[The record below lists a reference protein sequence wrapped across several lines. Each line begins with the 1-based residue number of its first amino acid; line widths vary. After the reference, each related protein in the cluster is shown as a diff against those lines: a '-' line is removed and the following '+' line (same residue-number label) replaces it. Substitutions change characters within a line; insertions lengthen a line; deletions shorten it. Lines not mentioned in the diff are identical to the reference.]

1 MKYNKLSIFS
11 IPVLLISISGCQK
24 NKEEVHVW
32 CATSYEKI
40 PAESDYSNRYG
51 DNEFSLALVRN
62 EYEAA
67 QIVIS
72 SSTKQE
78 YKITLN
84 DLRDDSGNV
93 LSKDCFNVY
102 HEKMIELQN
111 KYDYLSPLVIGDFP
125 DALLPYEKA
134 VEFHENIAKS
144 KQNQPIWI
152 NLKAPN
158 EQKAGTYKGQF
169 EVKVGEES
177 FNIPASVKVFDYT
190 LSNVTHSES
199 SFVLRDSNILLTE
212 MDSSEEMLKKYYD
225 FFLDHRL
232 STNFPFELT
241 HSAYNDDLSYFF
253 KYAKEYALDDRCSL
267 YNIPYYQLFQNVEID
282 TDGYLAIGDR
292 RASSPGNRRMAE
304 IAGYDWDRLLVVLE
318 AMVKESFADGID
330 LFKKA
335 SFPGTIFDE
344 FTSDT
349 SNGYMAL
356 NKAVYNIRRLDD
368 IALHIAETID
378 YLTYSTGGIKQTKTL
393 SFDKDNDNG
402 GVGYSLVDLGT
413 ERTFET
419 SLSEEEFNSFKMQLK
434 ASIID
439 TYCYVTCTYV
449 PAEFFFNNVPRCA
462 LCYIGNLYDTQ
473 DNLLKVQ
480 NLVKDKGWKPWVYT
494 CVMPK
499 YPYASY
505 HIDDMLISSRLLG
518 WQMFDYEIVGNLLWG
533 TAIASVVDNNI
544 SYNQIPNQDF
554 YQTANRY
561 PHANGD
567 GYLVYPGREYG
578 IFGPL
583 SSIRLESILDAN
595 EDYDLFF
602 ALKELLGEVEYNKVK
617 SQLTENLYDGMVISY
632 EDGYLNNFKNKRE
645 MLCSLLEQASN
656 KA

>member
-1 MKYNKLSIFS
+1 MFYNKLSILF
-11 IPVLLISISGCQK
+11 IPVLLFSIKGCQK

-32 CATSYEKI
+32 CTSSYEKV
-40 PAESDYSNRYG
+40 PAEADFSSHYNDKT
-51 DNEFSLALVRN
+51 FSLSLVKN
-62 EYEAA
+62 EIEAA

-72 SSTKQE
+72 SPSNEE
-78 YKITLN
+78 YKITLS

-93 LSKDCFNVY
+93 LSKEYFNVY
-102 HEKMIELQN
+102 HEKMITLEN

-125 DALLPYEKA
+125 DALLPYQKA
-134 VEFHENIAKS
+134 VEYHENVVKS
-144 KQNQPIWI
+144 KQNQPVWI
-152 NLKAPN
+152 NLKVPA
-158 EQKAGTYKGQF
+158 EQKAGTYKGEF
-169 EVKVGEES
+169 KVEVGGTS
-177 FNIPASVKVFDYT
+177 FAVPASVKVYNYT

-241 HSAYNDDLSYFF
+241 HSSYNDDLSYFF
-253 KYAKEYALDDRCSL
+253 KYAKEYSLDDRCSL

-282 TDGYLAIGDR
+282 NDGYLAIGDK
-292 RASSPGNRRMAE
+292 RATNPESRRMAE

-318 AMVKESFADGID
+318 KMVEESLKDGID

-335 SFPGTIFDE
+335 TFAGTIFDE
-344 FTSDT
+344 FTNDT

-378 YLTYSTGGIKQTKTL
+378 YLTYSGNEIKQSKTL
-393 SFDKDNDNG
+393 SFDANNDNG
-402 GVGYSLVDLGT
+402 GVGYSLTNLGS
-413 ERTFET
+413 EKVIET
-419 SLSEEEFNSFKMQLK
+419 SLSEAEFNEFKFQLK
-434 ASIID
+434 NSIID
-439 TYCYVTCTYV
+439 TYCYVTCTYA

-462 LCYIGNLYDTQ
+462 LCYIANLYDAQENVT
-473 DNLLKVQ
+473 KVQ
-480 NLVKDKGWKPWVYT
+480 NLVKEKGWKAWVYT

-499 YPYASY
+499 YPYATY

-518 WQMFDYEIVGNLLWG
+518 WQMFDYNLVGNLFWG
-533 TAIASVVDNNI
+533 SAIASVVDNEI

-578 IFGPL
+578 IYGPL
-583 SSIRLESILDAN
+583 SSIRLESILDGN

-602 ALKELLGEVEYNKVK
+602 ALKELLGETEYNKVK
-617 SQLTENLYDGMVISY
+617 SELTSNLYDGMVISY
-632 EDGYLNNFKNKRE
+632 EDGYLNNFKVKRE
-645 MLCSLLEQASN
+645 ALCSMLEQVAN